1 MENGI
6 ARGADIAVIGAAG
19 KTGEAVVAALPPSV
33 TVRRLVRKARV
44 DGDFEVELETGSGLR
59 KALAGCR
66 GVYFIAPNRP
76 SRRARTASQCADGSG
91 IGGSGALC
99 LSLRRVALQPV
110 HAASPGQ
117 SQV

>member
-59 KALAGCR
+59 KALGAEACTSL
-66 GVYFIAPNRP
+66 P
-76 SRRARTASQCADGSG
+76 RTS
-91 IGGSGALC
+91 I
-99 LSLRRVALQPV
+99 PT
-110 HAASPGQ
+110 SPHCFAMR
-117 SQV
+117 